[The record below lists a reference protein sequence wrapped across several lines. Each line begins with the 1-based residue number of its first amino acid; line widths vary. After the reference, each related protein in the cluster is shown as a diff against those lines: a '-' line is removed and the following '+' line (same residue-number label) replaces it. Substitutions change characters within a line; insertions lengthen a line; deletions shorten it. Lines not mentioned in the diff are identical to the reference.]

1 MAMKD
6 HRFPI
11 EKISDNKLLQ
21 LAHTDRD
28 EPECVI
34 IELDLPEPK
43 VEFHETQRGGIK
55 SPAPIRVVPE
65 TSEEG
70 EEIER
75 RINEAKHFLDDIL
88 ETPAKWL
95 GAAHAFIADA
105 KPSQIREIARFSLTK
120 AIRPSRT
127 LKGSLEKARQE

>member
-21 LAHTDRD
+21 LAHTDKD
-28 EPECVI
+28 EPECVV
-34 IELDLPEPK
+34 IELDLPEPR
-43 VEFHETQRGGIK
+43 VEFQETRRRGIK
-55 SPAPIRVVPE
+55 SPVPVRVVPE
-65 TSEEG
+65 TSEQRV
-70 EEIER
+70 EIER
-75 RINEAKHFLDDIL
+75 RINEAKHFLYDIL
-88 ETPAKWL
+88 ETPPKWL

-105 KPSQIREIARFSLTK
+105 TPSQIREIARFSLTK

-127 LKGSLEKARQE
+127 LQGSLEKAGQE